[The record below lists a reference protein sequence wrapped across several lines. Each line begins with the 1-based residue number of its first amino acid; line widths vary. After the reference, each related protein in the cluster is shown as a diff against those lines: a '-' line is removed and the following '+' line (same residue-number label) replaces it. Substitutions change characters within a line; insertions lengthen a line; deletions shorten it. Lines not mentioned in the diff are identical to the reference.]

1 MLRCYMVDMVDMVY
15 VVEMVGLVK
24 MSNRAE
30 CVPFLHL
37 EFLHSIIIILI
48 SVKKV

>member
-1 MLRCYMVDMVDMVY
+1 MVDMVDMVY

-24 MSNRAE
+24 MSSQTGPE

-48 SVKKV
+48 SVRKV